1 MRRRKF
7 WLTILLLSSMASM
20 QILAQ
25 GLTPPSGKAPLPA
38 SPQDSPLYT
47 EAQVIQA
54 LRVGIQVA
62 LDKAVPLAVQ
72 AAVAEKEGQRAT
84 AQSLADQWDRV
95 RAPQPGPEPEAVYYH
110 TVAADQSGR
119 TVAALVMS
127 PERARREQVK
137 AVMRYAG
144 PRILWRHPV
153 LSLRHWLDGF
163 RKAPAVEPP

>member
-84 AQSLADQWDRV
+84 AQSLADQWKAQALDEHRKKTDALIEGFCV
-95 RAPQPGPEPEAVYYH
+95 GGVTGLAISV
-110 TVAADQSGR
+110 VAY
-119 TVAALVMS
+119 L
-127 PERARREQVK
+127 
-137 AVMRYAG
+137 
-144 PRILWRHPV
+144 IL
-153 LSLRHWLDGF
+153 
-163 RKAPAVEPP
+163 K